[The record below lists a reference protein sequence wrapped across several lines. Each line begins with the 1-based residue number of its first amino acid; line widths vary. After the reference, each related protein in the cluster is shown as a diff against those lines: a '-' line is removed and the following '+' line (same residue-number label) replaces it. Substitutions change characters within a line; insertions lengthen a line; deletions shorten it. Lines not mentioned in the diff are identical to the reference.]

1 MTTINRDLTALFFVL
16 FIVSL
21 NAETRP
27 RFRFHCP
34 KNVTAVDNVDV
45 RELLGK
51 WYEIERIQVTHE
63 GLFQAC
69 TYMEFSLPEEEAT
82 RTTYSNGL
90 RIKSIIRTT
99 EFNFFRLSNH
109 VFILYEKSGE
119 N

>member
-16 FIVSL
+16 FLVSL

-82 RTTYSNGL
+82 STTYSNGL
-90 RIKSIIRTT
+90 RIKSIIKTI
-99 EFNFFRLSNH
+99 EFNFFSAFDPCFYIIRK
-109 VFILYEKSGE
+109 IG
-119 N
+119 